1 MFSFFCST
9 FLHRSKH
16 TEKKQLDNSEDVGQ
30 KKMKKKKKK
39 KSVFVTVGTTSFDA
53 LVEAM
58 DSEELIQTLIE
69 RGYDSLT
76 IQRGRGTYVPK
87 HIVTSTSSERSS
99 APTPWRT
106 FFKVQ
111 VVEFLPSLDAILK
124 EASLVISHAG
134 AGSVFE
140 SLSLGKPTLVVVNE
154 SLMDNHQVELA
165 ETLASLGHVA
175 WTKPDGLLQALN
187 AFDPNSLVKYESGE
201 CTLAK
206 DIEDFVF
213 L

>member
-1 MFSFFCST
+1 VIFFFCFGVVRELLQHFSPQKQA
-9 FLHRSKH
+9 R
-16 TEKKQLDNSEDVGQ
+16 EKKQLDNSEDVGQ
-30 KKMKKKKKK
+30 KMKKKK

-58 DSEELIQTLIE
+58 DSEEMVQTLIE

-99 APTPWRT
+99 AI
-106 FFKVQ
+106 KVQ

>member
-1 MFSFFCST
+1 MIFFFCFGVVRELLQHFSPQKQA
-9 FLHRSKH
+9 R
-16 TEKKQLDNSEDVGQ
+16 EKKQLDNSEDVGQ
-30 KKMKKKKKK
+30 KMKKKK

-58 DSEELIQTLIE
+58 DSEEMVQTLIE

-99 APTPWRT
+99 AI
-106 FFKVQ
+106 KVQ

-140 SLSLGKPTLVVVNE
+140 SLSC
-154 SLMDNHQVELA
+154 
-165 ETLASLGHVA
+165 
-175 WTKPDGLLQALN
+175 LLYTSPSPR
-187 AFDPNSLVKYESGE
+187 DRG
-201 CTLAK
+201 
-206 DIEDFVF
+206 
-213 L
+213 

>member
-1 MFSFFCST
+1 MGTKMGESHDT
-9 FLHRSKH
+9 
-16 TEKKQLDNSEDVGQ
+16 VGQ
-30 KKMKKKKKK
+30 KRKKRN
-39 KSVFVTVGTTSFDA
+39 VFVTVGTTSFDA

-69 RGYDSLT
+69 KGYDSLT
-76 IQRGRGTYVPK
+76 IQRGRGAYVPK
-87 HIVTSTSSERSS
+87 HVVSATSTSSRSS
-99 APTPWRT
+99 TSARRT
-106 FFKVQ
+106 FFKVE
-111 VVEFLPSLDAILK
+111 VVEFLPSLDGVLK
-124 EASLVISHAG
+124 DASLVISHAG

-175 WTKPDGLLQALN
+175 WTRPEELLQALN
-187 AFDPNSLVKYESGE
+187 AFDPNKLVKYESGK

-206 DIEDFVF
+206 DVEDFVF
-213 L
+213 S

>member
-1 MFSFFCST
+1 M
-9 FLHRSKH
+9 
-16 TEKKQLDNSEDVGQ
+16 DNSEDVGQ
-30 KKMKKKKKK
+30 KKKKKK

-58 DSEELIQTLIE
+58 DSEEMIQTLIE
-69 RGYDSLT
+69 RWYDSLT

-87 HIVTSTSSERSS
+87 HIVISTSSERSS

-111 VVEFLPSLDAILK
+111 VVEFLPSLDAVLK

>member
-30 KKMKKKKKK
+30 KMKKKKK

>member
-1 MFSFFCST
+1 M
-9 FLHRSKH
+9 
-16 TEKKQLDNSEDVGQ
+16 DNSEDVGQ
-30 KKMKKKKKK
+30 KKKKKKK

-58 DSEELIQTLIE
+58 DSEEMIQTLIE

-111 VVEFLPSLDAILK
+111 VVEFLPSLDAVLK

>member
-1 MFSFFCST
+1 MGTKMDESQDT
-9 FLHRSKH
+9 
-16 TEKKQLDNSEDVGQ
+16 VGQ
-30 KKMKKKKKK
+30 KRKKRN
-39 KSVFVTVGTTSFDA
+39 VFVTVGTTSFDA

-69 RGYDSLT
+69 KGYDSLT
-76 IQRGRGTYVPK
+76 IQRGRGAYVPK
-87 HIVTSTSSERSS
+87 HVVSATSTSSRSS
-99 APTPWRT
+99 TSARRT
-106 FFKVQ
+106 FFKVD
-111 VVEFLPSLDAILK
+111 VVEFLPSLDGVLK
-124 EASLVISHAG
+124 DASLVISHAG

-175 WTKPDGLLQALN
+175 WTRPEELLQALN
-187 AFDPNSLVKYESGE
+187 AFDPYKLVKYESGK

-206 DIEDFVF
+206 DVEDFVF

>member
-1 MFSFFCST
+1 MGTKMDESHDT
-9 FLHRSKH
+9 VRQKR
-16 TEKKQLDNSEDVGQ
+16 KKRN
-30 KKMKKKKKK
+30 
-39 KSVFVTVGTTSFDA
+39 VFVTVGTTSFDA

-69 RGYDSLT
+69 KGYDSLT
-76 IQRGRGTYVPK
+76 IQRGRGAYVPK
-87 HIVTSTSSERSS
+87 HVVSATSTSSRSS
-99 APTPWRT
+99 TSARRT
-106 FFKVQ
+106 FFKVD
-111 VVEFLPSLDAILK
+111 VVEFLPSLDGVLK
-124 EASLVISHAG
+124 DASLVISHAG

-175 WTKPDGLLQALN
+175 WTRPEELLQALN
-187 AFDPNSLVKYESGE
+187 AFDPNKLVKYESGK

-206 DIEDFVF
+206 DVEDFVF
-213 L
+213 S

>member
-1 MFSFFCST
+1 M
-9 FLHRSKH
+9 
-16 TEKKQLDNSEDVGQ
+16 DNSEDVGQ
-30 KKMKKKKKK
+30 KKKKKKKKKK

-58 DSEELIQTLIE
+58 DSEEMIQTLIE

-111 VVEFLPSLDAILK
+111 VVEFLPSLDAVLK

>member
-1 MFSFFCST
+1 M
-9 FLHRSKH
+9 
-16 TEKKQLDNSEDVGQ
+16 DNSEDVGQ
-30 KKMKKKKKK
+30 KKKKKKKKK

-58 DSEELIQTLIE
+58 DSEEMIQTLIE

-111 VVEFLPSLDAILK
+111 VVEFLPSLDAVLK

>member
-1 MFSFFCST
+1 M
-9 FLHRSKH
+9 
-16 TEKKQLDNSEDVGQ
+16 DNSEDVGQ
-30 KKMKKKKKK
+30 KKKKKKK

-58 DSEELIQTLIE
+58 DSEEMIQTLIE
-69 RGYDSLT
+69 TGYDSLT